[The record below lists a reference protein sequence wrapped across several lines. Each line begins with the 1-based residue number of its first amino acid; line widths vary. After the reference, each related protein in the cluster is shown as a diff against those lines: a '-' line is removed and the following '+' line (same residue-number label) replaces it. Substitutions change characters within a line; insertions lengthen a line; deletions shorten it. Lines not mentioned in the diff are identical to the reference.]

1 LLFLCT
7 QTNPLRI
14 APVYCFEA
22 CAFALQFTPAFLV
35 DLPCLN
41 RSSAFKDSPLR
52 ISPVYCFQAY
62 AFALQLTLTFLVD
75 RPYLN
80 RSSAFKDSPLQLA
93 PTRREPIR
101 GGSAAAVLAADGLG
115 NLQQTASCPEQ
126 CWYLNL

>member
-41 RSSAFKDSPLR
+41 RSSAFKDSPL
-52 ISPVYCFQAY
+52 
-62 AFALQLTLTFLVD
+62 
-75 RPYLN
+75 
-80 RSSAFKDSPLQLA
+80 QLA
-93 PTRREPIR
+93 PTRREPIH